1 MSLSTFRCGQFETS
15 FFWQG
20 EYAERR

>member
-1 MSLSTFRCGQFETS
+1 MSLSTFRCGQVETS